1 MKTLPTTACAT
12 LLFAGS
18 VLAEQ
23 SIKPRDS
30 VAFRTEVIGCASFDD
45 AIEAARLKREN
56 PLEAAKFVERQHAM
70 AVLGDHNRDCQ
81 IIDQRD
87 GRAWPVWEVDFGSS
101 KLTPGTFAVC
111 ISPPSSAPQSPPVSN
126 CASWVI
132 VRVRDV
138 VKK

>member
-1 MKTLPTTACAT
+1 MKVLPAAACAT

-23 SIKPRDS
+23 SIKPRDLI
-30 VAFRTEVIGCASFDD
+30 AFSTEVIACASFDD
-45 AIEAARLKREN
+45 AIEAQRLKRQN

-70 AVLGDHNRDCQ
+70 AALGDHNRDCQ
-81 IIDQRD
+81 IIDERD
-87 GRAWPVWEVDFGSS
+87 DREWPVWEVDFGSA

-111 ISPPSSAPQSPPVSN
+111 VSPPGNAPQLSPGSN

-132 VRVRDV
+132 VRLRDV
-138 VKK
+138 LKK